1 MIHYMNIITFH
12 KIIQTVV
19 ESVTILLLSP
29 LITLTAETCRNNILN
44 YLLILY
50 SVPRL
55 LQIKLFCMFYESRID
70 YELALHG
77 WKLATLRLDRS
88 IFIVLCNIRFS
99 ALFQV
104 QSGERIL

>member
-1 MIHYMNIITFH
+1 
-12 KIIQTVV
+12 
-19 ESVTILLLSP
+19 
-29 LITLTAETCRNNILN
+29 
-44 YLLILY
+44 
-50 SVPRL
+50 
-55 LQIKLFCMFYESRID
+55 MFYESRID

-104 QSGERIL
+104 QSGERILIDHTDDTIYSIVHGKLGDPCKKKKHITHFLYTAI